1 MCQLYAAA
9 TAILGVMKK
18 LLLLAIRA
26 YQIALSPFF
35 GTQCRFHPTCSQYG
49 QRRLKFTARGA
60 VCGLR
65 SSASSNANRGTQV
78 ALILCRRH
86 ADMLPFP

>member
-35 GTQCRFHPTCSQYG
+35 GTQCRFHPTCSQYAVEAIEIHG
-49 QRRLKFTARGA
+49 AWRGSWLAIKRILKCQPWHTGG
-60 VCGLR
+60 VDP
-65 SSASSNANRGTQV
+65 V
-78 ALILCRRH
+78 PPAL
-86 ADMLPFP
+86 